1 MTAPGTVSART
12 GWRFVSGV
20 TVLTCGVADRAHGVT
35 VSTLSVASVRPP
47 MVSVA
52 LRRGSRG
59 LGALLTAGRF
69 VVNGLAVHQE
79 PLARY
84 FARRDRGEGLALFGP
99 EVASA
104 WEPYTADGVPL
115 LAGTV
120 GRLECRIERT
130 VPVGDHDLLIAR
142 VLGSYPGSGTPL
154 LTTDAGG

>member
-1 MTAPGTVSART
+1 MTAPGSVSTRT
-12 GWRFVSGV
+12 GWRFAAGVS
-20 TVLTCGVADRAHGVT
+20 VLTCGAADRAHGVT
-35 VSTLSVASVRPP
+35 VSTLSVASVHPP

-69 VVNGLAVHQE
+69 VVNGLSVQQA

-84 FARRDRGEGLALFGP
+84 FARKDRSDGLALFGP
-99 EVASA
+99 EAESA
-104 WEPYTADGVPL
+104 WESYTADGVPL

-130 VPVGDHDLLIAR
+130 VPVGDHELLIAR
-142 VLGSYPGSGTPL
+142 VLGSYLGSGTPL
-154 LTTDAGG
+154 LNIDTRS